1 MLLDGLLSLFALR
14 PRQCFRGLWLAV
26 NEAVLR
32 RVLLGLTPFGLFACA
47 AQIDDWTHADARCS
61 VHAATRPGTDDAEN
75 VTIPLV
81 RGNTRLFERI
91 ARPGRLTLRQLCRA
105 RLGVRFFRFG
115 EVPGAVDQARPVRRF
130 FVQYGD
136 PGVVE
141 TLRNDG
147 AGRHL

>member
-47 AQIDDWTHADARCS
+47 AQIDDGAHADARCS
-61 VHAATRPGTDDAEN
+61 VHAATRSDTDDAEN

-81 RGNTRLFERI
+81 RGNTRLFERR
-91 ARPGRLTLRQLCRA
+91 ARRLCGA
-105 RLGVRFFRFG
+105 RLGVRFFGCG
-115 EVPGAVDQARPVRRF
+115 EVPGAIDQARPVRRV

-136 PGVVE
+136 PGIVE

-147 AGRHL
+147 VGRHL